1 MDVNDTLKLK
11 SFGWKKDMTT
21 KAPHISKVLSNNQQY
36 YPPDQHGVID
46 EWDALMKQQYNLMTK
61 REINEQMMDKEK
73 KRQYHEYLDWQTK
86 EKTRLK
92 QLGEDRKRKDL
103 GEVSNNLVTMEGMVV
118 AKDEEQKKYKSMMMQ
133 DWMTDIQKNKIRR
146 ANQRAKEI
154 QDDMARLEQE
164 KKQIKVIN
172 GENNQDRQKKHNW
185 LKDVESMIEFKDF
198 LKDKE
203 KEKML

>member
-1 MDVNDTLKLK
+1 
-11 SFGWKKDMTT
+11 
-21 KAPHISKVLSNNQQY
+21 
-36 YPPDQHGVID
+36 
-46 EWDALMKQQYNLMTK
+46 
-61 REINEQMMDKEK
+61 MDKEK

-92 QLGEDRKRKDL
+92 HMGEDRKRKDL

-133 DWMTDIQKNKIRR
+133 DWMTDIEKNKIRR